1 MNYNGP
7 QERDLTSIRD
17 RIFKEI
23 FYDERNKDLLIA
35 VIETCLRVKINDVV
49 YRNTE
54 IPQRNYQIKGKTMD
68 ILLDTD
74 KGKIN
79 VELNAQKTNYTNARN
94 FSYVCG
100 IYIRNTLVGDDYS
113 EDVDIIQ
120 INLSYGLSLNDSLYE
135 KYQMKNEDGKLFIKN
150 LIIYEFNMD
159 KINNFWYSKDEKMI
173 KEYKYL
179 IMLGL
184 NSRELKGLA
193 GNDKRV
199 AEYMKTLDRVTVSI
213 GINDLID
220 EETDQRM
227 IRNTI
232 KKEAR
237 KEGLQEGLQ
246 EGREEG
252 RKEGIQIVALNL
264 SKQGLSKEQI
274 ADACNMTI
282 DELNVLLN
290 TKRDN

>member
-7 QERDLTSIRD
+7 QERALTSIRD

-54 IPQRNYQIKGKTMD
+54 LPQGNYQIKGKTMD

-237 KEGLQEGLQ
+237 KEGLQEGIQ
-246 EGREEG
+246 KTQREF
-252 RKEGIQIVALNL
+252 ILNMHDSNIPL
-264 SKQGLSKEQI
+264 KDIEKISKMPISEIKKI
-274 ADACNMTI
+274 I
-282 DELNVLLN
+282 DD
-290 TKRDN
+290 K